1 MAMTVVGLFD
11 TMNEAQSVVQDL
23 VNSGFNRNDIGLTA
37 NNSKGDFKDTAK
49 TSTGTTA
56 STTTDTGTI
65 GTDTGATKAGDD
77 AGAGAVGGTVVGGA
91 LGLLVG
97 IGALAIPGIGP
108 VVAAG
113 TLATVLGSTALG
125 AGIGAGIG
133 GIVGALVG
141 MGVPKEDAEYYNEGV
156 RRGGALVTVKAEN
169 DKAQSAYDVMQKHG
183 AVDIDERGAEWKQTG
198 YQSYD
203 PKAQAYTPQQLESF
217 RSTGRGAT
225 GTADRAATGAT
236 NTVGNA
242 ARTVADDAKGAVAG
256 AANAIKGG
264 AERLTGTAQGATN
277 TATNATAGA
286 GNMATAGAGKVE
298 NATKRGVYTIES
310 DQMLDHK

>member
-23 VNSGFNRNDIGLTA
+23 VNGGFNRNDIGLTA
-37 NNSKGDFKDTAK
+37 NNAKGDYKDTAA
-49 TSTGTTA
+49 TGTTE
-56 STTTDTGTI
+56 TGTE
-65 GTDTGATKAGDD
+65 TGATKAGDD

-156 RRGGALVTVKAEN
+156 RRGGALVTVKAE
-169 DKAQSAYDVMQKHG
+169 DAKAQSAYDIMQTHG
-183 AVDIDERGAEWKQTG
+183 AVDIDERGAEWKQSG
-198 YQSYD
+198 YKGYD
-203 PKAQAYTPQQLESF
+203 PNAQAYTPEQVDSF
-217 RSTGRGAT
+217 RKPGQSAT
-225 GTADRAATGAT
+225 ATAERTATGAT

-242 ARTVADDAKGAVAG
+242 ARTVADDAKGVVGGAV
-256 AANAIKGG
+256 NAVKGG
-264 AERLTGTAQGATN
+264 AERLTGDAGRATN
-277 TATNATAGA
+277 AAQAGADNAATAGA
-286 GNMATAGAGKVE
+286 GRAENMSRKGL
-298 NATKRGVYTIES
+298 YTIES
-310 DQMLDHK
+310 GQMEDHK

>member
-23 VNSGFNRNDIGLTA
+23 VNGGFNRNDIGLTA
-37 NNSKGDFKDTAK
+37 NNTKGEYKN
-49 TSTGTTA
+49 TA
-56 STTTDTGTI
+56 STSTTETGTEN
-65 GTDTGATKAGDD
+65 GETKAGDD

-156 RRGGALVTVKAEN
+156 RRGGALVTVKAEDN
-169 DKAQSAYDVMQKHG
+169 KAQSAYDIMQQHG
-183 AVDIDERGAEWKQTG
+183 AVDIDERGAEWKQSG
-198 YQSYD
+198 YQGYD
-203 PKAQAYTPQQLESF
+203 PNAQAYTQEQLNSF
-217 RSTGRGAT
+217 RKPGQGAT
-225 GTADRAATGAT
+225 ATAERAATGTT
-236 NTVGNA
+236 NSVGNA
-242 ARTVADDAKGAVAG
+242 ARTVGDDAKGAVIG
-256 AANAIKGG
+256 AANAVKGG
-264 AERLTGTAQGATN
+264 AEKFTGGTERATN
-277 TATNATAGA
+277 NATQATADAGNAATAGA
-286 GNMATAGAGKVE
+286 GRVE
-298 NATKRGVYTIES
+298 NITRKGVYTVKS
-310 DQMLDHK
+310 QQMQDQTQK